1 MCQLLAHETN
11 ASRRQAHHGQAGH
24 LSQEH
29 LNLAFAALADPT
41 RRAAVELLRRGP
53 RRAGE
58 LAEELGST
66 PAGLSRHLRVLR
78 ESGLIGEEASEAD
91 RRVRLLYLERAP
103 FQALRGWVEDVEEFW
118 TDQLASFKAHAEQTR
133 GKRGRK

>member
-1 MCQLLAHETN
+1 MVHAA
-11 ASRRQAHHGQAGH
+11 ASHQGARR
-24 LSQEH
+24 LSQER

-58 LAEELGST
+58 LAEQLGSS

-78 ESGLIGEEASEAD
+78 ESGLIGEEVLEED
-91 RRVRLLYLERAP
+91 GRVRLLYLEREP
-103 FQALRGWVEDVEEFW
+103 FDALKGWVEDVEEFW
-118 TDQLASFKAHAEQTR
+118 TGQLASFKAHAERTR
-133 GKRGRK
+133 ARRGRK

>member
-1 MCQLLAHETN
+1 VVHAAAAHQ
-11 ASRRQAHHGQAGH
+11 RAGR

-29 LNLAFAALADPT
+29 LNRAFAALADPT

-58 LAEELGST
+58 LADELGAT

-78 ESGLIGEEASEAD
+78 ESGLIGEEVIEAD
-91 RRVRLLYLERAP
+91 GRVRLLYLERAP
-103 FQALRGWVEDVEEFW
+103 FQALKGWVEDVEEFW
-118 TDQLASFKAHAEQTR
+118 TGQLASFKAHAERTR
-133 GKRGRK
+133 GKQGKK